1 METRDFGKTWQTVDG
16 KKLTPPLTEVENPAL
31 IRNYQAEGLNVYLKD
46 IRFDK
51 KGRPVILFLTSRGY
65 ESGPQNDPRTWTTAR
80 WTGMKWEINPAMTS
94 DNNYD
99 MGSLYIEDD
108 GTWRI
113 IAPTETGPQPYNT
126 GGEMAMWISKDPGK
140 TWRKIKQLTK
150 GSAHNHTYARC
161 PVQAQPDFYALWADG
176 HGRKPSESNLYFCDK
191 KGNVYCLPREMKG
204 EFARPALVE

>member
-1 METRDFGKTWQTVDG
+1 
-16 KKLTPPLTEVENPAL
+16 
-31 IRNYQAEGLNVYLKD
+31 
-46 IRFDK
+46 
-51 KGRPVILFLTSRGY
+51 
-65 ESGPQNDPRTWTTAR
+65 
-80 WTGMKWEINPAMTS
+80 
-94 DNNYD
+94 
-99 MGSLYIEDD
+99 
-108 GTWRI
+108 
-113 IAPTETGPQPYNT
+113 
-126 GGEMAMWISKDPGK
+126 MAMWISKDPGK